1 MRFQGSGGA
10 GITIKDMNDQTFG
23 TKTKKS
29 SKQCSQNLE
38 RREKKRYRLFLSRFG
53 AIINNQTE
61 QLEHFLDDNKQTEKI
76 TKKMQQKLL

>member
-38 RREKKRYRLFLSRFG
+38 RREKKRYRLFYPDLV
-53 AIINNQTE
+53 Q
-61 QLEHFLDDNKQTEKI
+61 
-76 TKKMQQKLL
+76 